1 MLTTSGKATVSPR
14 EGKDW
19 DVWRSEPWWDAWR
32 CLKCQGTLKRSED
45 RSALAGGN
53 LAIECSA
60 CGATYRVE
68 DNILIL
74 KDQTSENNLVAREF
88 YDSPLWPKFRFWE
101 KFTWFCNGG
110 ERRARNQVLKH
121 LPQRP
126 DLDLLD
132 VAIGDGVYLDW
143 LPKDWRIAGVDISWS
158 QLRACRNRAA
168 GRKVWLAQCEAEQLP
183 LASGQFDAVLSIGAF
198 NYFNDPEG
206 SLREMIR
213 VAKPGAPIV
222 ISDEMPNLTDR
233 MIGHKLGIPAIDHWV
248 VSRVMHLGDSF
259 TNMVERC
266 RDLNIHEIA
275 RRVFGDFRF
284 EVVWWGIGY
293 VLIGHAPS

>member
-1 MLTTSGKATVSPR
+1 LAEVQSAPAG
-14 EGKDW
+14 
-19 DVWRSEPWWDAWR
+19 
-32 CLKCQGTLKRSED
+32 D
-45 RSALAGGN
+45 RSTV
-53 LAIECSA
+53 ECPG
-60 CGATYRVE
+60 CGATYRVD

-74 KDQTSENNLVAREF
+74 KDETSANNLVAREF

-121 LPQRP
+121 LPQQGS
-126 DLDLLD
+126 LDLLD

-143 LPKDWRIAGVDISWS
+143 LPRDWRIAGVDISWS
-158 QLRACRNRAA
+158 QLEACRLRAA

-206 SLREMIR
+206 SLREMVR

-233 MIGHKLGIPAIDHWV
+233 MLGHKLGVPAIDHWV
-248 VSRVMHLGDSF
+248 VSHVMHLGDPF
-259 TNMVERC
+259 TDMVEKY
-266 RDLNIHEIA
+266 RDLNIQEIA
-275 RRVFGDFRF
+275 GRVFKDFRF
-284 EVVWWGIGY
+284 ELVWRGVGY
-293 VLIGHAPS
+293 VLIGQVPA

>member
-1 MLTTSGKATVSPR
+1 MLTANEKPSTSPAQGDKGTV
-14 EGKDW
+14 W
-19 DVWRSEPWWDAWR
+19 NSEPWWDIWR
-32 CLKCQGTLKRSED
+32 CPKCQESLKCGHDDSGVGEN
-45 RSALAGGN
+45 S
-53 LAIECSA
+53 LAIECAA
-60 CGATYRVE
+60 CGSNYRIE
-68 DNILIL
+68 DDILIL
-74 KDQTSENNLVAREF
+74 KNETSANNRVAQDF

-110 ERRARNQVLKH
+110 ERRARNQVLKY
-121 LPQRP
+121 LPQQP
-126 DLDLLD
+126 GLDLLD
-132 VAIGDGVYLDW
+132 VAIGDGVYLPW

-158 QLRACRNRAA
+158 QLQACRKRAA

-206 SLREMIR
+206 SLREMVR

-233 MIGHKLGIPAIDHWV
+233 MIGHKLGIPALDRWI

-259 TNMVERC
+259 TSMVEKYS
-266 RDLNIHEIA
+266 DMNIQEIA
-275 RRVFGDFRF
+275 GRVFKDFRF
-284 EVVWWGIGY
+284 EMIWMGVGY
-293 VLIGHAPS
+293 VLVGQAPV